1 MATCYRHPSNETGG
15 SCSNCGR
22 PICPDCMTPTS
33 VGMRCPE
40 CARQRT
46 KVKTIRSIGN
56 QGFRATQALIAINVL
71 IFLAEGKAAYTL
83 EGTNLNSSVI
93 LHGFLYASYVG
104 PLHQYYRLLTAGFLH
119 WDFLHVG
126 SNMLVLYFVGR
137 MFEPVVG
144 RVRFVAIYFVGLLAG
159 SLGALLLSPTS
170 PTIGASGA
178 IFGLL
183 GAAFIELRR
192 RGIDPWQAGIG
203 GTIVLNLVLTLSI
216 SGISIGGHIG
226 GLVGGA
232 LAAGGWQWADRQR
245 MPLWLGLAGCLVLA
259 VVAVLAA
266 VVFSNGYPAP
276 PGFPHYSL

>member
-1 MATCYRHPSNETGG
+1 
-15 SCSNCGR
+15 
-22 PICPDCMTPTS
+22 MTPTS

-232 LAAGGWQWADRQR
+232 LAAGVWQWADRQR
-245 MPLWLGLAGCLVLA
+245 KPLWLGLAGCLVLA